1 MKKRLWIFTL
11 ITVFLFNFYLNTF
24 KIAYSAGT
32 ATLTFDP
39 ATKNANVNDSIDI
52 KTIVNAGTENILS
65 VDGYIKY
72 DSTMLEFQKFTDGDF
87 FPIVTTEEISDGNLY
102 IGAYVDD
109 PATTKTGTGTYSTIT
124 FKALKEG
131 TTTVEYFCDDT
142 VNESSEVIKDDIDAT
157 NIINCSGNGTSV
169 ITIASSGTTADPTST
184 PTPTPTQTP
193 ADEEDTSTG
202 GTGGSDTVADSTDE
216 VTELPQ
222 SGILDNILR
231 VSIPGAA
238 LLLIGVALKL
248 LL

>member
-1 MKKRLWIFTL
+1 MQKKLWILTL
-11 ITVFLFNFYLNTF
+11 SGFFLISIFLQTRVNVF
-24 KIAYSAGT
+24 SAGT

-39 ATKNANVNDSIDI
+39 ETKNANVNDSIDI
-52 KTIVNAGTENILS
+52 KTIVNAGAENILS

-72 DSTMLEFQKFTDGDF
+72 DKTMLEFQKFTDGDF

-131 TTTVEYFCDDT
+131 TTTVEYFCDDA
-142 VNESSEVIKDDIDAT
+142 VNESSEVIKDDIDAS
-157 NIINCSGNGTSV
+157 NIINCSGNGESV
-169 ITIASSGTTADPTST
+169 ITIGAGTTVNPTSTPT

-193 ADEEDTSTG
+193 ADDEGTATG
-202 GTGGSDTVADSTDE
+202 GTDTVVDTTDE

-238 LLLIGVALKL
+238 LLLIGLALKL

>member
-1 MKKRLWIFTL
+1 MKKKLWLITL
-11 ITVFLFNFYLNTF
+11 IASFLFSIFLQLGVYVT
-24 KIAYSAGT
+24 AAGS

-39 ATKNANVNDSIDI
+39 DTKEANVNDTFDI
-52 KTIVNAGTENILS
+52 KTNVNAGSENILS

-72 DSTMLEFQKFTDGDF
+72 DATMLEFQKFTDGDF

-109 PATTKTGTGTYSTIT
+109 PATTKTGTGTFATVT

-131 TTTVEYFCDDT
+131 TTKIEYFCDEN
-142 VNESSEVIKDDIDAT
+142 VNETSEVIKDDIDAS
-157 NIINCSGNGTSV
+157 NIINCSGNGISE
-169 ITIASSGTTADPTST
+169 ITIASSADSTSPTST
-184 PTPTPTQTP
+184 PTPTTSSSSS
-193 ADEEDTSTG
+193 DNDSSSTG
-202 GTGGSDTVADSTDE
+202 GTGGTDTTDE

>member
-11 ITVFLFNFYLNTF
+11 IAVLLFSFYLNTF
-24 KIAYSAGT
+24 KFAYSAGT

-39 ATKNANVNDSIDI
+39 STKDANVNDSIDI
-52 KTIVNAGTENILS
+52 NTIVNAGAENILS

-72 DSTMLEFQKFTDGDF
+72 DKTMLEFQNFTDGDF

-109 PATTKTGTGTYSTIT
+109 PGTTKTGTGTYSTIT

-142 VNESSEVIKDDIDAT
+142 VNESSEVIKDDINAS

-169 ITIASSGTTADPTST
+169 ITIASSGTSVDPTST
-184 PTPTPTQTP
+184 PTPTSTP
-193 ADEEDTSTG
+193 VEDEDTSTG
-202 GTGGSDTVADSTDE
+202 GTGGSETVADSTDE
-216 VTELPQ
+216 VRSEEHTSE
-222 SGILDNILR
+222 
-231 VSIPGAA
+231 
-238 LLLIGVALKL
+238 
-248 LL
+248 

>member
-11 ITVFLFNFYLNTF
+11 IAVLLFSFYLNTF
-24 KIAYSAGT
+24 KFAYSAGT

-39 ATKNANVNDSIDI
+39 ETKDANINDSIDI

-109 PATTKTGTGTYSTIT
+109 PATTKTGTGTFATVT

-157 NIINCSGNGTSV
+157 NIINCSANGTSV
-169 ITIASSGTTADPTST
+169 ITIASSGTSVDPTST
-184 PTPTPTQTP
+184 PTPTSTP
-193 ADEEDTSTG
+193 VEDEDTSTG
-202 GTGGSDTVADSTDE
+202 GTGGSETVADSTDE

-222 SGILDNILR
+222 SGI
-231 VSIPGAA
+231 
-238 LLLIGVALKL
+238 
-248 LL
+248 

>member
-1 MKKRLWIFTL
+1 MIKKLWFSTL
-11 ITVFLFNFYLNTF
+11 IAFFLISIFLQTRINVF
-24 KIAYSAGT
+24 SAGA

-39 ATKNANVNDSIDI
+39 ATKDANVNDSIDI
-52 KTIVNAGTENILS
+52 NTIVNAGAENILS

-72 DSTMLEFQKFTDGDF
+72 DKTMLEFQNFTDGDF

-109 PATTKTGTGTYSTIT
+109 PGTTKTGTGTYSTIT

-142 VNESSEVIKDDIDAT
+142 VNESSEVIKDDINAS
-157 NIINCSGNGTSV
+157 NIINCSDNGTSV
-169 ITIASSGTTADPTST
+169 ITIASSGEATPTST
-184 PTPTPTQTP
+184 PTPTPTDTP
-193 ADEEDTSTG
+193 ADDGDTSTG
-202 GTGGSDTVADSTDE
+202 GTDTVVDSTDE

-222 SGILDNILR
+222 SGILDDILR

>member
-1 MKKRLWIFTL
+1 MIKKLWFSTL
-11 ITVFLFNFYLNTF
+11 IAFFLISIFLQTRINVF
-24 KIAYSAGT
+24 SAGA

-39 ATKNANVNDSIDI
+39 ATKDANVNDSIDI
-52 KTIVNAGTENILS
+52 NTIVNAGAENILS

-72 DSTMLEFQKFTDGDF
+72 DETMLEFQKFTDGDF

-109 PATTKTGTGTYSTIT
+109 PATTKTGTGTYATIT

-157 NIINCSGNGTSV
+157 NIINCSANGTSV
-169 ITIASSGTTADPTST
+169 ITIASSGTSVDPTST
-184 PTPTPTQTP
+184 PTPTSTP
-193 ADEEDTSTG
+193 VEDEDTSTG
-202 GTGGSDTVADSTDE
+202 GTGGSETVADSTDE

-238 LLLIGVALKL
+238 LLLIGIALKL

>member
-11 ITVFLFNFYLNTF
+11 ITVFLFSFYLNTF
-24 KIAYSAGT
+24 KLAYSAGS

-39 ATKNANVNDSIDI
+39 STKDANVNDSIDI
-52 KTIVNAGTENILS
+52 KTIVNAGSENILS

-87 FPIVTTEEISDGNLY
+87 FPIVTTEEILDGNLY
-102 IGAYVDD
+102 IGAYVDN
-109 PATTKTGTGTYSTIT
+109 PATTKTGTGTYATVT

-142 VNESSEVIKDDIDAT
+142 VNESSEVIKDDIDAS

-169 ITIASSGTTADPTST
+169 ITIGASDTTVNSTST
-184 PTPTPTQTP
+184 PTSTPTQTP
-193 ADEEDTSTG
+193 ADDNTSTG
-202 GTGGSDTVADSTDE
+202 GTGGTGTTDN

-222 SGILDNILR
+222 SGIVDNILR
-231 VSIPGAA
+231 VSIPGVA

>member
-1 MKKRLWIFTL
+1 MQKKLWFSTL
-11 ITVFLFNFYLNTF
+11 IAFFLISIFLQTRINVF
-24 KIAYSAGT
+24 SAGT

-39 ATKNANVNDSIDI
+39 ETKNVNVNDLIDI
-52 KTIVNAGTENILS
+52 NTIVNAGTENILS
-65 VDGYIKY
+65 IDGYIKY
-72 DSTMLEFQKFTDGDF
+72 DATMLEFQKFTDGDF

-157 NIINCSGNGTSV
+157 NIINCSGNGTSE
-169 ITIASSGTTADPTST
+169 ITIASSGDTTTVNPTST
-184 PTPTPTQTP
+184 PTPTPETSS
-193 ADEEDTSTG
+193 STG
-202 GTGGSDTVADSTDE
+202 GTGGTDTTGTTDE